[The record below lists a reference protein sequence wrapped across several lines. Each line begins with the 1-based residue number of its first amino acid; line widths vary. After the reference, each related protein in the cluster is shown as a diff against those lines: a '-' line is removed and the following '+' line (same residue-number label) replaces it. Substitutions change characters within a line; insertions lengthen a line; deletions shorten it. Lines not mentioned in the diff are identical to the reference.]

1 MLFMFECGCNNFEF
15 EYNYERW
22 NDMIFYCILFIKRN
36 FVFISIF
43 YYVLFRVICFM
54 KVYFYF
60 LFDVLF
66 FFIF

>member
-54 KVYFYF
+54 KV
-60 LFDVLF
+60 
-66 FFIF
+66 